1 MHMWLMAVLSL
12 LLCIFCVLR
21 LNVADVYGAS
31 FLNLRS
37 LEVVRK
43 IKFYSKVTHMAFDS
57 PLVLQIKGKKRIF
70 RLLHWL

>member
-57 PLVLQIKGKKRIF
+57 PLVLHNKGKKRIF